1 MSDTIMRRKLS
12 RREMLV
18 LASKGVA
25 ALGFASIASA
35 CSQPAAPAPAPAEP
49 AAAGGEQKAAEAPQ
63 QQAPAQEEV
72 TIEFITP
79 GALGLERTMYENF
92 ILKFAHE
99 ENPGIKVNVTFEA
112 WGDYMT
118 KLPTILAGG
127 VIPDMIHQH
136 MSIVQEYAYR
146 GALLELNPYM
156 ERDGV
161 KAEDYIPALFDAFS
175 NKGKTYGI
183 PKDSAAWGMY
193 FNKTMFD
200 EAGVDYPAEDWT
212 LEDFK
217 ELALELTLDENGNP
231 ASSPNFDREKIAQW
245 GMAWREPTPA
255 GGGEDSRGFVK
266 AAGGDW
272 FSEDYTEM
280 LLTDP
285 AVLDILKMFY
295 EMRCVTGSIPTP
307 AQAQGQG
314 DPFRA
319 GLTAMQ
325 VSFHIGTFFAK
336 QENVKFDYDVRFLPG
351 GPGGQY
357 SVVGCSGWAVPS
369 KAAHKEEGWELVK
382 YLTSMPVQTYIG
394 EQKRW
399 GVSLKDAVGT
409 IEPDDGYPENFAKV
423 HTDPFKGSV
432 DVEVISLKFPPQ
444 MSRIREIFAGELEPA
459 WTCTTDDIETAASNA
474 KTQIDE
480 VLAELN
486 W

>member
-1 MSDTIMRRKLS
+1 MTDTIMRRKMS
-12 RREMLV
+12 RRDMLV
-18 LASKGVA
+18 LASKSVALLGFGSVA
-25 ALGFASIASA
+25 AA
-35 CSQPAAPAPAPAEP
+35 CQVVVPAAQAP
-49 AAAGGEQKAAEAPQ
+49 AAAEGEQKAAGAPS
-63 QQAPAQEEV
+63 QAEV

-92 ILKFAHE
+92 ILKFEAE
-99 ENPGIKVNVTFEA
+99 ENPAVDVNVTFEA

-127 VIPDMIHQH
+127 IIPDMIHQH

-146 GALLELNPYM
+146 GALLELNDLM

-161 KAEDYIPALFDAFS
+161 RPEDYIPALFDAFS
-175 NKGKTYGI
+175 HKGKTYGI

-200 EAGVDYPAEDWT
+200 EAGLDYPDEKWT
-212 LEDFK
+212 MEDFQT
-217 ELALELTLDENGNP
+217 LALELTRDQNGYP
-231 ASSPNFDREKIAQW
+231 ASDPNFDAENIKQW
-245 GMAWREPTPA
+245 GMAWRDPTA
-255 GGGEDSRGFVK
+255 ANGEDSRGFVR
-266 AAGGDW
+266 AFGGEW
-272 FSEDYTEM
+272 YSEDYKET
-280 LLTDP
+280 LLTDQP
-285 AVLDILKMFY
+285 AMDVFNLFHQ
-295 EMRCVTGSIPTP
+295 MRCIEGSIP
-307 AQAQGQG
+307 AASQALGQG

-336 QENVKFDYDVRFLPG
+336 QENVQFDYDVRFLPA

-357 SVVGCSGWAVPS
+357 SVVGCSGWAIP
-369 KAAHKEEGWELVK
+369 AQATHKEEAWQLVK
-382 YLTSMPVQTYIG
+382 YLTSLPVQTYIG

-399 GVSLKDAVGT
+399 GVSLKEAVST

-423 HTDPFKGSV
+423 HTDPFKGTV

-444 MSRIREIFAGELEPA
+444 QSRIREIYAAEFDPI
-459 WTCTTDDIETAASNA
+459 WTCTSDDVEAAATNT
-474 KTQIDE
+474 KQQVDQL
-480 VLAELN
+480 LAELN